1 MNGRIGH
8 GLRGGAAA
16 LGVSAGLLILASTTQ
31 TPDGFIHASF
41 GGPLDIFG
49 DPSGD
54 VLAIGDGPADATELA
69 ALLQTPVKGA
79 TKQPDTPFRVAFE
92 AGSTPDTTALNV
104 FAADEPSGLPTANQ
118 SLDLA
123 AKPVVDNHGRVDCAG
138 SVRCDFD
145 PATNVTTVTYA
156 DGLVAIVQKINDL
169 TVVAYKNATGHL
181 PKPVQSLL
189 PPAPTQVAP
198 PLAAAA
204 APAPA
209 PATAPVLP
217 PPASETAAAA
227 VDPGPA
233 APIEDL
239 GPELGATRGGPRVNV
254 TRPPMDFTPGRGG
267 SDAPFAGGSGT
278 PANIPAPKLPNLDKV
293 KDALDS
299 VADAVNDAV
308 SKVGK
313 ALGAGAAEKPT
324 KSEKPES

>member
-1 MNGRIGH
+1 M
-8 GLRGGAAA
+8 
-16 LGVSAGLLILASTTQ
+16 
-31 TPDGFIHASF
+31 
-41 GGPLDIFG
+41 
-49 DPSGD
+49 
-54 VLAIGDGPADATELA
+54 
-69 ALLQTPVKGA
+69 
-79 TKQPDTPFRVAFE
+79 
-92 AGSTPDTTALNV
+92 
-104 FAADEPSGLPTANQ
+104 
-118 SLDLA
+118 
-123 AKPVVDNHGRVDCAG
+123 
-138 SVRCDFD
+138 RCDFD

>member
-1 MNGRIGH
+1 VNGRIGH

-69 ALLQTPVKGA
+69 ALLQTPVKGT

-204 APAPA
+204 APATA

>member
-1 MNGRIGH
+1 MNGRIRH

-41 GGPLDIFG
+41 GGPLDVFG

-54 VLAIGDGPADATELA
+54 VLAIGDGPADAAELA
-69 ALLQTPVKGA
+69 ALLQTPVRGA
-79 TKQPDTPFRVAFE
+79 KTQPDTPFRVAFE

-104 FAADEPSGLPTANQ
+104 FAADEPNGLPTAKQ

-138 SVRCDFD
+138 SVSCNFD

-169 TVVAYKNATGHL
+169 TVVAYKNATEHL

-189 PPAPTQVAP
+189 PPAPPQIAP

-239 GPELGATRGGPRVNV
+239 AELGATRDGPRVNV

-267 SDAPFAGGSGT
+267 APVAPFPGGPGI
-278 PANIPAPKLPNLDKV
+278 PGNLPAPNLPNLDKV
-293 KDALDS
+293 KEALGS

-308 SKVGK
+308 NKVGK
-313 ALGAGAAEKPT
+313 ALGAGAAEQPK
-324 KSEKPES
+324 KPES